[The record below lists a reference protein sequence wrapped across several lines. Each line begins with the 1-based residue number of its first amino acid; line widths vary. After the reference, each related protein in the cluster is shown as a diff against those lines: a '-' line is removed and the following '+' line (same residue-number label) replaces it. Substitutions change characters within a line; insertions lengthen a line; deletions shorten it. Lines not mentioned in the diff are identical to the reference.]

1 MSYPVVRL
9 RRLRYSEAVRDLV
22 AETEL
27 SPRRLVYPLFVRA
40 GDGIK

>member
-1 MSYPVVRL
+1 MISYPAVRL

-27 SPRRLVYPLFVRA
+27 SPRRLVYPLFV
-40 GDGIK
+40 